1 MKKRL
6 LNIVTALTAA
16 LTLAGC
22 QVIEDFWAEL
32 EDRTELEGQEQT
44 SEQDN
49 NPEDSLSS
57 EASEDNLASADDV
70 DFIQEVN
77 DNVPEFTAEDLGDGE
92 PYEDFTPLDD
102 LGRVGPAQA
111 LIEPQLF
118 PDPDEERESISHV
131 KPSGWQSIEL
141 DFVDGGWLYNRS
153 HLIGWQL
160 TGQND
165 LEENLMTGTRQFN
178 VDGML
183 PVENWVK
190 DTVEDG
196 QPVIYRVTPDFHGDE
211 LVARGLQMEGQSILD
226 EGQTLQFNL
235 YIANQQDGVVIDYA
249 TGEAEPEPE
258 MEDAA

>member
-6 LNIVTALTAA
+6 LHFVTALTAT

-32 EDRTELEGQEQT
+32 EDRTELGEQELEGQEQG
-44 SEQDN
+44 D
-49 NPEDSLSS
+49 DS
-57 EASEDNLASADDV
+57 ASEDSLASADDM
-70 DFIQEVN
+70 DFVQEVN
-77 DNVPEFTAEDLGDGE
+77 NNVPEFTAEDLRDGE

-165 LEENLMTGTRQFN
+165 LEENLLTGTRQFN
-178 VDGML
+178 VEGML
-183 PVENWVK
+183 PVENWVRE
-190 DTVEDG
+190 TVEDG
-196 QPVIYRVTPDFHGDE
+196 QPVIYRVTPDFQGDE